1 MVKITNGANV
11 FEVTDGAYESIYR
24 HQGYQVIGEK
34 AEKAFVPEPNKSTKT
49 ADEIFIEE
57 LKEKPISQWNRDE
70 VKRYAAVKDID
81 IKGTKSV
88 NDAKDV
94 IKAAMA
100 AEDAEETE

>member
-1 MVKITNGANV
+1 MVKITNGVNI

-24 HQGYQVIGEK
+24 HQGYQVIGDKSKEV
-34 AEKAFVPEPNKSTKT
+34 FIPEESGEPIKT

-57 LKEKPISQWNRDE
+57 LQEKPISQWNKDE
-70 VKRYAAVKDID
+70 VKHYAAIKDID

-88 NDAKDV
+88 NEAKEV

-100 AEDAEETE
+100 AENEE